1 MRVVLDSN
9 VCVSAFVLP
18 GGAASQLIAALL
30 RGRAEPLMSR
40 PIMAEVLGVL
50 GRKFA
55 ADREQLA
62 RTALFL
68 SAFAEQVV
76 PRERLHVL
84 SDEPDN
90 RILEC
95 AMVGHA
101 RWIVTGG
108 RQLLKLG
115 RYEGVQIVTVRAMQE
130 YVAGSSSD
138 QAQSGD

>member
-9 VCVSAFVLP
+9 VYVSAFVLP
-18 GGAASQLIAALL
+18 GGAASQLMAALL
-30 RGRAEPLMSR
+30 RDQAKPLISR

-68 SAFAEQVV
+68 SGFAEQVV

-95 AMVGHA
+95 AVAGHA
-101 RWIVTGG
+101 RWIVTGD
-108 RQLLKLG
+108 RQMLKLG
-115 RYEGVQIVTVRAMQE
+115 RYEGIQIVTVRAMHE
-130 YVAGSSSD
+130 YVAGSPSNQD
-138 QAQSGD
+138 K

>member
-9 VCVSAFVLP
+9 VYVSAFVLT
-18 GGAASQLIAALL
+18 GGAASQLMATLL
-30 RGRAEPLMSR
+30 RGQAEPLISR
-40 PIMAEVLGVL
+40 PIVAEVVGVL

-68 SAFAEQVV
+68 SGFAEQVV
-76 PRERLHVL
+76 PRERLNVL

-95 AMVGHA
+95 AVAGHA
-101 RWIVTGG
+101 RWIVTGD
-108 RQLLKLG
+108 RQMLKLG
-115 RYEGVQIVTVRAMQE
+115 RYEGIQIVTVRAMHE
-130 YVAGSSSD
+130 YVASSSRIP
-138 QAQSGD
+138 G

>member
-1 MRVVLDSN
+1 MRVVLDSK
-9 VCVSAFVLP
+9 VYVSAFVVP
-18 GGAASQLIAALL
+18 GGGASQLIAALL
-30 RGRAEPLMSR
+30 RGRATPLISR

-68 SAFAEQVV
+68 SGFAEQVV
-76 PRERLHVL
+76 PGERLHVV

-95 AMVGHA
+95 AVTGHA
-101 RWIVTGG
+101 GWIVSGD
-108 RQLLKLG
+108 RQMLKFG
-115 RYEGVQIVTVRAMQE
+115 CFNGVQIVTVRAMHE
-130 YVAGSSSD
+130 YVADSPSNQG
-138 QAQSGD
+138 

>member
-9 VCVSAFVLP
+9 VYVSAFVLP
-18 GGAASQLIAALL
+18 GGAASQLMAALL
-30 RGRAEPLMSR
+30 RGRAEPLISR

-68 SAFAEQVV
+68 SGFAEQVV

-95 AMVGHA
+95 AVAGHA
-101 RWIVTGG
+101 GWIATGD
-108 RQLLKLG
+108 RQMLKLG
-115 RYEGVQIVTVRAMQE
+115 RYEGIQIVTVRAMHE
-130 YVAGSSSD
+130 LAAGSPSNRD
-138 QAQSGD
+138 K

>member
-9 VCVSAFVLP
+9 VYVSAFVVP
-18 GGAASQLIAALL
+18 GGAASQLMAALL
-30 RGRAEPLMSR
+30 RGRAEPLISR

-50 GRKFA
+50 GRNFA

-68 SAFAEQVV
+68 SGFAEQVV
-76 PRERLHVL
+76 PRERLHLL

-95 AMVGHA
+95 AVAGHA
-101 RWIVTGG
+101 RWLVTGD
-108 RQLLKLG
+108 RQMLKLG
-115 RYEGVQIVTVRAMQE
+115 HYEGIQIVTVRAMQE
-130 YVAGSSSD
+130 YVTASPSNQG
-138 QAQSGD
+138 

>member
-9 VCVSAFVLP
+9 VYVSAFVLP
-18 GGAASQLIAALL
+18 GGAASQLMAALL
-30 RGRAEPLMSR
+30 RGQAEPLISR

-68 SAFAEQVV
+68 SGFAEQVV

-95 AMVGHA
+95 AMAGHA
-101 RWIVTGG
+101 RWIVTGD
-108 RQLLKLG
+108 RQMLKLG
-115 RYEGVQIVTVRAMQE
+115 RYEGVQIVTVRAMHE
-130 YVAGSSSD
+130 HVAGSLSNRD
-138 QAQSGD
+138 K

>member
-9 VCVSAFVLP
+9 VYVSAFVLP
-18 GGAASQLIAALL
+18 GGAASQLMAALL
-30 RGRAEPLMSR
+30 RGRAEPLISR

-68 SAFAEQVV
+68 SGFAEQVV

-95 AMVGHA
+95 AVA
-101 RWIVTGG
+101 RPCSMDRDRGPPDAETRTLRG
-108 RQLLKLG
+108 RPD
-115 RYEGVQIVTVRAMQE
+115 RH
-130 YVAGSSSD
+130 GSSD
-138 QAQSGD
+138 ARVRRRFV

>member
-9 VCVSAFVLP
+9 VYVSAFVLA
-18 GGAASQLIAALL
+18 GGAASQLMASLL
-30 RGRAEPLMSR
+30 RGRATPVISR

-68 SAFAEQVV
+68 ASFAEQVA

-84 SDEPDN
+84 ADEPDN

-95 AMVGHA
+95 ALAGHA
-101 RWIVTGG
+101 GWIVTGD
-108 RQLLKLG
+108 RQMLKLA
-115 RYEGVQIVTVRAMQE
+115 RYEGVRIATVRAMQE
-130 YVAGSSSD
+130 YVPNGI
-138 QAQSGD
+138 

>member
-9 VCVSAFVLP
+9 VYVSAFVLP
-18 GGAASQLIAALL
+18 GGAASQLMAALL
-30 RGRAEPLMSR
+30 RGQAEPLISR

-68 SAFAEQVV
+68 SGFAEQVV
-76 PRERLHVL
+76 PREQIHVL
-84 SDEPDN
+84 CDEPDN

-95 AMVGHA
+95 AVAGHA
-101 RWIVTGG
+101 RWIVTGD
-108 RQLLKLG
+108 RQMLKLG
-115 RYEGVQIVTVRAMQE
+115 RYEGIQIVTVRAMHE
-130 YVAGSSSD
+130 LAAGSPSNRD
-138 QAQSGD
+138 K

>member
-9 VCVSAFVLP
+9 VYVSAFVLP
-18 GGAASQLIAALL
+18 GGAVSQLMAALL
-30 RGRAEPLMSR
+30 RGQAEPLISR

-68 SAFAEQVV
+68 SGFAEQVV
-76 PRERLHVL
+76 SRERLHVL

-95 AMVGHA
+95 AVTGHA
-101 RWIVTGG
+101 RWIVTGD
-108 RQLLKLG
+108 RQMLKLG
-115 RYEGVQIVTVRAMQE
+115 RYEGIQIVTVRAMHE
-130 YVAGSSSD
+130 YVAGSSRIP
-138 QAQSGD
+138 G